1 MNQSVLATWSATGY
15 TGPLQV
21 VSRKRQVAC
30 GRSHYKS
37 SLAYQ
42 VGGQRIR
49 LLHRVAVSATARRQG
64 ARPRQRNNT
73 TATNCT
79 EQHSTTCTY
88 MHIHTHKEHSTQSR
102 GVWLC
107 VVAFF
112 VLCVSFRTP
121 YFSVV
126 LCTMCA
132 VLLFVSQRV
141 GDWCVGVLV
150 CDSCAVFVI
159 CVVCLLVWCVV
170 CGVWC
175 VVCGV
180 WCLWCGGVLSGSI
193 LCVFHNTPQAS
204 EPASNRVCLA
214 SRGRPNDPLL
224 NSWQTE

>member
-88 MHIHTHKEHSTQSR
+88 IHTKKTARSHAVC
-102 GVWLC
+102 G
-107 VVAFF
+107 F
-112 VLCVSFRTP
+112 VLWLSSCCVSRSVPRTFQL
-121 YFSVV
+121 YCVQ
-126 LCTMCA
+126 CA
-132 VLLFVSQRV
+132 RFCCSCHRGLV
-141 GDWCVGVLV
+141 VGVLV
-150 CDSCAVFVI
+150 CWCVIRVFVI
-159 CVVCLLVWCVV
+159 CAVCFFGVV
-170 CGVWC
+170 CGVWWC
-175 VVCGV
+175 VVC
-180 WCLWCGGVLSGSI
+180 CLGSI